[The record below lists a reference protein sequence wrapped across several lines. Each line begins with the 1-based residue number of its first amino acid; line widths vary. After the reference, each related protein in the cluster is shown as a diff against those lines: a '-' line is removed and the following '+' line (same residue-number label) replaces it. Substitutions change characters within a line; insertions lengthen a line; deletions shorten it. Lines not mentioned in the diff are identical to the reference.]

1 MAMNLLSQGYHQQ
14 ALTNVNGGLT
24 MACQRV
30 LLSEYLLMAHNRLRL
45 KLATHLHLA
54 VPIQIGL
61 KLRSHGQLPNPQL
74 CQHAREPS
82 NQVLQRIIPNLD
94 FEASGPK
101 HPTSTNPQ
109 HQNLHELP
117 MHPPTS

>member
-30 LLSEYLLMAHNRLRL
+30 LLSEYLLVAHNQLRL
-45 KLATHLHLA
+45 KLATRSHLA
-54 VPIQIGL
+54 VPTQIGL
-61 KLRSHGQLPNPQL
+61 KFRSHGQLPNPQL

-82 NQVLQRIIPNLD
+82 NQVLRQTIPSLD

-101 HPTSTNPQ
+101 HLTSINPH
-109 HQNLHELP
+109 HQDLHELP
-117 MHPPTS
+117 THRPTS